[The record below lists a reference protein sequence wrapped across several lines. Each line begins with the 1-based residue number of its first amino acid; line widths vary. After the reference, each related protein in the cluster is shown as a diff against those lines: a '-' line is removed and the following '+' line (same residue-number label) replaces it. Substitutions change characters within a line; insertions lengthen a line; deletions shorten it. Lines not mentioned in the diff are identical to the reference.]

1 MIFEK
6 GKIDMREIIIAAE
19 IYLLAIILG
28 ILVAAIIKIMLA
40 VIRRVAPKKVI
51 LDVKNEGNEGK

>member
-1 MIFEK
+1 
-6 GKIDMREIIIAAE
+6 MREIIIAAE